1 LGYDQGQFDYCV
13 AFAKTHLVLIISF
26 FPFFHI
32 KQDGKV
38 ADYTSILHQ
47 GRRVSYWWDDEYG
60 WVNGVIIKPLTKVTT
75 SSIIKWVVKV
85 DFEDGEKETLN
96 FHPGDKRWKVFRRGS
111 EDVELKNS
119 SEPVVK
125 KAACMVNLKTT
136 ASQPKDSKPAESS
149 VFSFTPNLKS
159 KLQEISS
166 KLFKRESKR
175 SDSPPDISA
184 VAAKAQAKVASKHAA
199 SNAISFS
206 TKPKLTKPSS
216 SLAGVTKIA
225 PQSSVVDSLAKSK
238 GWHQTVEKSAGSV
251 KYAETLKSSSS
262 NATGG
267 SQQRTLMQSLYKNE
281 CDKADNFVNYMTA
294 GSKTSGQPASP
305 ESSVQSG
312 SDDLD
317 VKIDHRYVCACH
329 RVAVAPIS
337 SNQRP
342 LSPFAVGCNGS
353 TQFFP
358 RSCSNNKL
366 NRWTWKK

>member
-1 LGYDQGQFDYCV
+1 V

-262 NATGG
+262 NATSG